1 MRFICIAIFFYVLRG
16 NLFLQYFTRSVINPI
31 SVSQTENNN
40 RTIFIV
46 NDSDNKRMLIIPLV
60 SSDFLQAP
68 KNARDFN
75 NRTNLIHLTRQK
87 SKDLENTINFVN
99 SLHSEIN
106 VLVARA
112 CRALKNSL
120 KILLREPLSSFS
132 ILRISRVNKPQAPS
146 THAHP
151 PAHATWSP
159 PPPPPPPTASRPPVT
174 SGSGES
180 EEIWPQGIGRQAVYA
195 LRKHGV
201 NVFRVFRG
209 L

>member
-1 MRFICIAIFFYVLRG
+1 MRSKCIASFFSFVLISFKGKSISAIFDTIS
-16 NLFLQYFTRSVINPI
+16 NKSYFRFSNI
-31 SVSQTENNN
+31 ENIN

-159 PPPPPPPTASRPPVT
+159 PPPLHPHPPHPAPLS
-174 SGSGES
+174 
-180 EEIWPQGIGRQAVYA
+180 PQGLEKVKRSG
-195 LRKHGV
+195 H
-201 NVFRVFRG
+201 RVEAGG
-209 L
+209 LFML